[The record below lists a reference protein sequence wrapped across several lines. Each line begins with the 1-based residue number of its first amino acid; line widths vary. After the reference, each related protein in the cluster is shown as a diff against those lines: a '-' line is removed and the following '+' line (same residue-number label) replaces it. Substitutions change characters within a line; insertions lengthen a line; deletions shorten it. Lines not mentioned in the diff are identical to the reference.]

1 LGVALIWAQSRNGVI
16 GTDGGLPWHVP
27 EDMQRFRE
35 LTTGATVVMGRLTWE
50 SLPQRFRP
58 LPGRRNIVLTRDPSY
73 AAPGADVMASLTAAL
88 ASAPDVW
95 VIGGGV
101 VYAAALRH
109 AQALFVTDIDDDVD
123 GDVVAPS
130 VGDDWREVSRDPRDG
145 WHTSQTGVRYRW
157 RELRRG

>member
-1 LGVALIWAQSRNGVI
+1 MGVALIWAQSRNGVI
-16 GTDGGLPWHVP
+16 GIDGGLPWHVP
-27 EDMQRFRE
+27 EDMQRFRA

-73 AAPGADVMASLTAAL
+73 DAPGANVMSSLDEAV

-95 VIGGGV
+95 VIGGGA
-101 VYAAALRH
+101 VYAAALPRAH
-109 AQALFVTDIDDDVD
+109 AVFVTDIDGDFD
-123 GDVVAPS
+123 GDVVAPA
-130 VGDDWREVSRDPRDG
+130 VGEEWREVSRDPLDG
-145 WHTSQTGVRYRW
+145 WHASQSGVRYRW